1 MWTRTICEID
11 SWVSISRVEIP
22 HSYAQTNLSLSY
34 QTESEHNITR
44 RCKCTKLYSKHA
56 SVQEGPAKYWALDQ
70 AQKNKRTV
78 IYVFQNGL
86 KLQSAVKFVLIES
99 DLYNWPRTL
108 RHIGDKLD
116 KPEGV
121 R

>member
-1 MWTRTICEID
+1 M
-11 SWVSISRVEIP
+11 
-22 HSYAQTNLSLSY
+22 
-34 QTESEHNITR
+34 TR
-44 RCKCTKLYSKHA
+44 RRKCTKLYSKHA